1 MKPKTGNANS
11 ISLDVI
17 KQEKV
22 PVEESFS
29 KIYIINSEEKS
40 FISNCISSL
49 DNFDKRI
56 SSPLQTCTTNLFI
69 ELFLFIFAKSFNTIT
84 VILYLVFLLFYSLFY
99 IKNIYIFITV
109 SIHVIIGA
117 LITVILKKIIRRERP
132 TLTVKRYF
140 SGVRKRET
148 MESMPSGDSLQAANF
163 AMMMLMYFE
172 NKYKFFSLCFIP
184 ISMIGRVFYCCHYW
198 FDCFI
203 GAFLGIFISYG
214 CYFLINKLNLNK
226 F

>member
-1 MKPKTGNANS
+1 M
-11 ISLDVI
+11 
-17 KQEKV
+17 
-22 PVEESFS
+22 
-29 KIYIINSEEKS
+29 
-40 FISNCISSL
+40 
-49 DNFDKRI
+49 
-56 SSPLQTCTTNLFI
+56 
-69 ELFLFIFAKSFNTIT
+69 
-84 VILYLVFLLFYSLFY
+84 
-99 IKNIYIFITV
+99 
-109 SIHVIIGA
+109 
-117 LITVILKKIIRRERP
+117 
-132 TLTVKRYF
+132 KRYF

-203 GAFLGIFISYG
+203 GAFLGIFVSYG

>member
-1 MKPKTGNANS
+1 MKPKKENSNS

-29 KIYIINSEEKS
+29 IINSEEKS

-84 VILYLVFLLFYSLFY
+84 VILYLVFLLFWSFNHSNFK
-99 IKNIYIFITV
+99 KNNKKRKTNFNSEKIFFR
-109 SIHVIIGA
+109 S
-117 LITVILKKIIRRERP
+117 KK
-132 TLTVKRYF
+132 KR
-140 SGVRKRET
+140 
-148 MESMPSGDSLQAANF
+148 N
-163 AMMMLMYFE
+163 
-172 NKYKFFSLCFIP
+172 N
-184 ISMIGRVFYCCHYW
+184 
-198 FDCFI
+198 
-203 GAFLGIFISYG
+203 GI
-214 CYFLINKLNLNK
+214 NA
-226 F
+226 